1 MLYMHGTLIT
11 MIELIQAIVLGV
23 IEGVTE
29 FLPISSTGHLIVFEK
44 IMNFHDKNEIFTVVI
59 QLGAIAAVIWNYR
72 QDLIEKTIG
81 LFKREASALNF
92 WLILIIGTI
101 PAGIFGLLLDKSM
114 QSLTVPFFVA
124 VSLILGGIILWYVDR
139 KPAGERAPKTDLAT
153 ISKKQAVLVGL
164 GQALAIIPGVSR
176 SGASIVTGLA
186 VSLNRPT
193 ATAFSFYLSIPVMV
207 LASGYK
213 LAKYYDQVPNVTGG
227 WPAIIVG
234 IIASFI
240 TALLAIKWLLRYI
253 ARHNFRAFAI
263 YRIVIGFF
271 ILFLIAAG
279 IMI

>member
-1 MLYMHGTLIT
+1 MLALLQALI
-11 MIELIQAIVLGV
+11 LGI

-72 QDLIEKTIG
+72 HDLIEKTIG
-81 LFKREASALNF
+81 LFKRDTSAFNF
-92 WLILIIGTI
+92 WLILTIGTI
-101 PAGIFGLLLDKSM
+101 PAGIFGLLLEKSM
-114 QSLTVPFFVA
+114 DSLTIPFFVA
-124 VSLILGGIILWYVDR
+124 VSLIIGGIILWFVDR

-153 ISKKQAVLVGL
+153 ITKKQAILVGL
-164 GQALAIIPGVSR
+164 GQAIAIIPGVSR

-186 VSLNRPT
+186 VGLNRPT

-213 LAKYYDQVPNVTGG
+213 LVRYYDQVPHVTGG

-234 IIASFI
+234 VIASFV
-240 TALLAIKWLLRYI
+240 TALFAIKWLLRYI
-253 ARHNFRAFAI
+253 TRHNFRIFAM

-279 IMI
+279 VMI